1 MAAKIRVGV
10 IGVGFGSTHI
20 PAFQA
25 HDAYEVVA
33 IAASRQERAQEA
45 AQKYGIPN
53 AVAGYEHLVK
63 RADIDLVS
71 IASAPQ
77 QHHPMAM
84 AALKHGKHA
93 LVEIAFTRNLHE
105 AEALATAAERAGK
118 IGAVDFELRF
128 QAARRYA
135 TDLIRAG
142 YLGQVYLA
150 RADVLIGMLAD
161 PRGFPHK
168 WLSQRKAGGGMLAGF
183 GSHYIDALRLWCGEI
198 TDVDARLH
206 IAVRERFSPQAGQM
220 LPVDADDNAVV
231 TLGFASGAIG
241 VVTASGVARAGESR
255 IELYGSQG
263 TLVLK
268 GFSGDLWGAKAGA
281 RERPTGA
288 RGASPGDGQR
298 SGPQAGAQTLSKIEV
313 PEHYTAAAQGKPGQ
327 QGMILALLDELAG
340 AIRAGHPAEG
350 SLLPTFADGL
360 AVQRVLDAAQ
370 RSADEGR
377 RVSL

>member
-10 IGVGFGSTHI
+10 IGVGFGSNHI

-25 HDAYEVVA
+25 HEAYEVVA

-45 AQKYGIPN
+45 AQRFGIPN
-53 AVAGYEHLVK
+53 AVAGYEHLAP
-63 RADIDLVS
+63 REDIDLVS

-105 AEALATAAERAGK
+105 AETLAAAAERAGK

-128 QAARRYA
+128 QAARSYA
-135 TDLIRAG
+135 TDLIRDG

-161 PRGFPHK
+161 PRGFPYK
-168 WLSQRKAGGGMLAGF
+168 WFSQRKAGGGMLAGF
-183 GSHYIDALRLWCGEI
+183 GSHYIDALRLWLGEI
-198 TDVDARLH
+198 TDVEARLH
-206 IAVRERFSPQAGQM
+206 IAVRERFAPQAGQM
-220 LPVDADDNAVV
+220 QPVDADDTAVV
-231 TLGFASGAIG
+231 PLGFASGAIG

-268 GFSGDLWGAKAGA
+268 GFSGDLWGA
-281 RERPTGA
+281 
-288 RGASPGDGQR
+288 
-298 SGPQAGAQTLSKIEV
+298 QAGAQTLSKLEI
-313 PEHYTAAAQGKPGQ
+313 PEHYTAATAGRPGQ
-327 QGMILALLDELAG
+327 QGMILALLDELAK
-340 AIRAGHPAEG
+340 AIRAGHPAED
-350 SLLPTFADGL
+350 SLLPTFANGL
-360 AVQRVLDAAQ
+360 AIQRVLDAAQ
-370 RSADEGR
+370 RSSDEGR
-377 RVSL
+377 RVRLA

>member
-10 IGVGFGSTHI
+10 IGVNFGSNHI

-25 HDAYEVVA
+25 HKAYEVVA
-33 IAASRQERAQEA
+33 IAASHLERAQEA
-45 AQKYGIPN
+45 AQRFGVPHAI
-53 AVAGYEHLVK
+53 AGYEHLVA
-63 RADIDLVS
+63 RSDIDLVS

-105 AEALATAAERAGK
+105 AETLTAAVTQAGK
-118 IGAVDFELRF
+118 IGVVDFELRF

-135 TDLIRAG
+135 TDLIRQG

-150 RADVLIGMLAD
+150 RAGVLIGMLAD
-161 PRGFPHK
+161 PRGFPYK

-183 GSHYIDALRLWCGEI
+183 GSHYIDALRLWCGEVM
-198 TDVDARLH
+198 DVNARLNT
-206 IAVRERFSPQAGQM
+206 AVRERFAPSLGQM
-220 LPVDADDNAVV
+220 QAVDADDNAVV
-231 TLGFASGAIG
+231 TLGFASGALG
-241 VVTASGVARAGESR
+241 VITSTGVARFGESR
-255 IELYGSQG
+255 IELFGSQG

-268 GFSGDLWGAKAGA
+268 GRTGELWGA
-281 RERPTGA
+281 
-288 RGASPGDGQR
+288 
-298 SGPQAGAQTLSKIEV
+298 QAGAQTLSKLDV
-313 PEHYTAAAQGKPGQ
+313 PEQYSAPAQGKPGQ
-327 QGMILALLDELAG
+327 QGMIVALLDELAA
-340 AIRAGHPAEG
+340 AIRAGHPAKE

-370 RSADEGR
+370 RSSDEGQ
-377 RVSL
+377 RVRLS

>member
-1 MAAKIRVGV
+1 MAKKIRVGIV
-10 IGVGFGSTHI
+10 GVGFGSTHI

-25 HDAYEVVA
+25 HEAFEVTA
-33 IAASRQERAQEA
+33 IAASRLERAQEA
-45 AQKYGIPN
+45 AQKYGVPT

-63 RADIDLVS
+63 RDDVDLVS
-71 IASAPQ
+71 VASAPQ
-77 QHHPMAM
+77 QHHPMTM
-84 AALKHGKHA
+84 AALKQGKHA

-105 AEALATAAERAGK
+105 AETLTAAAERAGK

-135 TDLIRAG
+135 TDLIRQG
-142 YLGQVYLA
+142 YLGQIHLA

-161 PRGFPHK
+161 PRGFPYK

-198 TDVDARLH
+198 VDVDARLT
-206 IAVRERFSPQAGQM
+206 IAVRERFSPQQGQM

-231 TLGFASGAIG
+231 TLGFASGALGI
-241 VVTASGVARAGESR
+241 VTASGVARLGESR

-268 GFSGDLWGAKAGA
+268 GFSGDLLGAKAG
-281 RERPTGA
+281 
-288 RGASPGDGQR
+288 D
-298 SGPQAGAQTLSKIEV
+298 QALSKIEI
-313 PEHYTAAAQGKPGQ
+313 PQAYLAATRRRPGQ
-327 QGMILALLDELAG
+327 QGLIVALLDELAA
-340 AIRAGHPAEG
+340 AIHAGQPAAG
-350 SLLPTFADGL
+350 SLLPTFADAL

-370 RSADEGR
+370 RASETGR
-377 RVSL
+377 RISL